1 MKDLY
6 NLEITFTNGVKM
18 IVEIMANNDIQAIEN
33 VKKIYKNEIKDIELI

>member
-18 IVEIMANNDIQAIEN
+18 IVEIIANNDIQAIEK
-33 VKKIYKNEIKDIELI
+33 VKKIYKNEINNVELI